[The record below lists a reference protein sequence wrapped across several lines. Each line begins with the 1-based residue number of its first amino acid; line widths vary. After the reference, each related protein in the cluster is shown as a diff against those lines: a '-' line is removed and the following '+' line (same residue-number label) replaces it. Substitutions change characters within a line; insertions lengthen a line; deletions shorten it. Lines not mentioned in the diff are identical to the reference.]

1 MDSTYTPQSPDLSG
15 FLPPDANPNKHQ
27 PSFHPLI
34 TSSGTSSLSSYAP
47 RSPGIPHFGN
57 GTIGTPTSTTT
68 SRLSQP
74 IQHLNYHP
82 SQSNQSDQ
90 SDQSDQSQHLRFTAN
105 HPGNVMNEFPDYNT
119 FHTTNQYMPP
129 IPALPPT
136 HSFGSQGTN
145 LTTIGTTGTT
155 ATTAT
160 TATTPTTA
168 PQFYYPSHS
177 HSHSHSHSDS
187 LPHSHS
193 QTIKSDL
200 VNINNNSP
208 IITSSSTASSHS
220 QSQPQPQPHSQYLD
234 QFQNTEATL
243 SVQSPYDH
251 RIPSPF
257 TLGNDPVEIYQYN
270 NNPQNPLYH
279 ESYTNQLETTTRQPR
294 QSRVKSQPITTAS
307 FNQSHTPQYQP
318 KMSFAIAPQPPAALP
333 SNKNPNPDGIEIR
346 TKFPVARIKRIM
358 QADEEVGKVA
368 QVTPVAVSKA
378 LELFMISLVQGAA
391 KVAREKGGKRVTAGC
406 LKRVVEEND
415 QFDFLSEIVGRV
427 QEVVPAAK
435 EEKDGEGKKRKASA
449 AKKEEGS
456 ESEVEPEVDAGEP
469 KKKGRGKGKG
479 GRKKKVEVES

>member
-15 FLPPDANPNKHQ
+15 FLPPGANPNKHQ
-27 PSFHPLI
+27 QTFHPFI

-57 GTIGTPTSTTT
+57 GTIGTPTPTSTTTT

-74 IQHLNYHP
+74 IQHLNYPP
-82 SQSNQSDQ
+82 SQSNP
-90 SDQSDQSQHLRFTAN
+90 SQQAHHPRFTAN
-105 HPGNVMNEFPDYNT
+105 NPGNLMNEFSEYNT

-145 LTTIGTTGTT
+145 LSTIGTPP
-155 ATTAT
+155 T

-168 PQFYYPSHS
+168 TAPQFYYPSPS

-193 QTIKSDL
+193 HSQTIKSNL
-200 VNINNNSP
+200 VNNNNNSP
-208 IITSSSTASSHS
+208 IITSSSSASSH
-220 QSQPQPQPHSQYLD
+220 SQPQPQPQYLD

-243 SVQSPYDH
+243 SAQSPYDH

-279 ESYTNQLETTTRQPR
+279 ESYTNQLDTTTRQPR

-318 KMSFAIAPQPPAALP
+318 KMSFAIAPQPPAAPP

-479 GRKKKVEVES
+479 GRKKKVEAES